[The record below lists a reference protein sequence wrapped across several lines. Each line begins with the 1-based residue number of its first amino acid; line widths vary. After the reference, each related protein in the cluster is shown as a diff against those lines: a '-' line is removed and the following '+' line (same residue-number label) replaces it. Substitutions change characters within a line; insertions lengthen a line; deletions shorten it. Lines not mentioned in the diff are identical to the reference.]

1 MDFAPI
7 EWSLQTDINTVNVIC
22 DFKITQFIERNA
34 MHQFSVFP
42 DGITNTNNPII
53 STIKRVH
60 EVLLG
65 DSAKQFTEWVRKF
78 KADGDAESQSNAKC
92 KLPYACFS
100 GEFSRRAI
108 AGLVKYNGL
117 VIAYIDH
124 TEYAEELR
132 DIIAGDPHC
141 ALAFVSPSGDGVK
154 ALFVTDCTQAEYH
167 QSAFASVALHI
178 QNTHGIDVDP
188 SGSDI
193 SRACFLGHDA
203 GAKYKT
209 EASPLHV
216 DLSQAPPRLLGHYTA
231 QERTADSLK
240 STCPE
245 HLISP
250 GGIIQDVMSL
260 IESQEVRTQPLLRL
274 GAALTA
280 CGAIMG
286 RRYRSQTN
294 SRSNLFCLGIAGS
307 GKGKD
312 AARDAI
318 KLIFSTA
325 GDKDP
330 TLADLADRIQAED
343 VASSAGLISL
353 LRNGTT
359 RLLLWDEFGNVLAS
373 VLGQRSDPHKTL
385 ICKELLRIYSSAG
398 SRMAGT
404 AKADQTLCTL
414 LPIDQPHLTIWGTTT
429 GSTIW
434 EVIGPQSFEDGLL
447 PRFLVFIGDDDP
459 PRHTKTYHN
468 AIPVYL
474 RDKLHQAYKHQSQ
487 DTIAAQS
494 ENEPIEIKRSAEG
507 EAVFA
512 EFGLW
517 CDTKERSTRKQG
529 DRMAPI
535 WTRAEQKSDQVSIV
549 LAWSNNPANPI
560 VGETEARY
568 ACDLVKWLTQTF
580 IENADQY
587 MATTPFHKDKNIV
600 LRSIRNSGSD
610 GLTNKEIA
618 RVMGDKTNNYR
629 NNIVNALITEGC
641 IGTKQRKHGG
651 RGRPANL
658 AVAIEYLTEIETGTI
673 EDESP
678 EE

>member
-1 MDFAPI
+1 M
-7 EWSLQTDINTVNVIC
+7 
-22 DFKITQFIERNA
+22 
-34 MHQFSVFP
+34 FSVFP
-42 DGITNTNNPII
+42 DGITNTNNPTT
-53 STIKRVH
+53 STIKRAH

-65 DSAKQFTEWVRKF
+65 DSAKQLTEWVRKF

-100 GEFSRRAI
+100 GEFSRRAVS
-108 AGLVKYNGL
+108 GLVKYNGL
-117 VIAYIDH
+117 VIADIDH

-154 ALFVTDCTQAEYH
+154 ALFVTDCKEPENH
-167 QSAFASVALHI
+167 CSAFASVAKHI
-178 QNTHGIDVDP
+178 KTTHGIDVDP

-203 GAKYKT
+203 GAKYKP
-209 EASPLHV
+209 EAMPLHV

-245 HLISP
+245 HLMRP

-274 GAALTA
+274 GSALTA
-280 CGAIMG
+280 CGSIMG

-343 VASSAGLISL
+343 VVSGAGLMSL

-359 RLLLWDEFGNVLAS
+359 RLLLWDEFGKVLAS
-373 VLGQRSDPHKTL
+373 VLGQRSDPHKSL

-398 SRMAGT
+398 SRMSGT
-404 AKADQTLCTL
+404 AKADQTLCPL

-468 AIPVYL
+468 AIPVDL
-474 RDKLHQAYKHQSQ
+474 RDKLRQAYKHQAQ
-487 DTIAAQS
+487 DSIAALAG
-494 ENEPIEIKRSAEG
+494 NEPIEIKRSDEG
-507 EAVFA
+507 EAMFA

-517 CDTKERSTRKQG
+517 CDTKERNTRKQG

-535 WTRAEQKSDQVSIV
+535 WTRAEQKADQVSII
-549 LAWSNNPANPI
+549 LAWSNNPEKPI
-560 VGETEARY
+560 VGENEARY
-568 ACDLVKWLTQTF
+568 ACELVKWLTQAF
-580 IENADQY
+580 IENADQH
-587 MATTPFHKDKNIV
+587 MATTPFHKDKNQV
-600 LRSIRNSGSD
+600 LRSIRNAGST
-610 GLTNKEIA
+610 GLTNSEIA
-618 RVMGDKTNNYR
+618 RVLGDKTNNYR
-629 NNIVNALITEGC
+629 NNIVNALIAEGR
-641 IGTKQRKHGG
+641 IGTKLKHGG

-658 AVAIEYLTEIETGTI
+658 AVAIEYLPDDIETVPI
-673 EDESP
+673 E
-678 EE
+678 EEQTEEREK